1 MPFGLTNAAATFQRL
16 MDLVLGG
23 LKWSCAPVYLD
34 DIIVYSSSFND
45 HLHHIELV
53 LEQIQQSGLTLK
65 RNKCQFC
72 KTHLKYLGHIVSKEG
87 IRPDPD
93 ELTAVREY
101 PVPTKL
107 KAGRTFLGLSSY
119 YRHFIKNYDTI
130 AEPLIALTPPIIA
143 YPLFDQSFILQ
154 LDVSDIGLSAIL
166 AQKLMDDDGISREHI
181 IGYASRTLSTSERK
195 YSSTE
200 RECLAIVYGCSYYRP
215 YLEGIR
221 FTPVAD
227 HKALKWLQST
237 KDLNR

>member
-107 KAGRTFLGLSSY
+107 KAGHCQKSF
-119 YRHFIKNYDTI
+119 DTLRQC
-130 AEPLIALTPPIIA
+130 LIEAPIIA

-154 LDVSDIGLSAIL
+154 LDVSDIGPSVIL

-200 RECLAIVYGCSYYRP
+200 REWLAIVYGCSYYRP

-237 KDLNR
+237 KDLNS

>member
-107 KAGRTFLGLSSY
+107 KAGRTFLDCQKS
-119 YRHFIKNYDTI
+119 FDTLRQC
-130 AEPLIALTPPIIA
+130 LIEAPIIA

-200 RECLAIVYGCSYYRP
+200 REWLAIVYGCSYYRP

-237 KDLNR
+237 KDLNS

>member
-1 MPFGLTNAAATFQRL
+1 TEDCQ
-16 MDLVLGG
+16 
-23 LKWSCAPVYLD
+23 K
-34 DIIVYSSSFND
+34 SFD
-45 HLHHIELV
+45 TLRQCLIE
-53 LEQIQQSGLTLK
+53 
-65 RNKCQFC
+65 
-72 KTHLKYLGHIVSKEG
+72 
-87 IRPDPD
+87 
-93 ELTAVREY
+93 A
-101 PVPTKL
+101 
-107 KAGRTFLGLSSY
+107 
-119 YRHFIKNYDTI
+119 
-130 AEPLIALTPPIIA
+130 PIIA

-154 LDVSDIGLSAIL
+154 LDVSDIGPSVIL

-237 KDLNR
+237 KDLNS